1 MSIEISFPDG
11 NKKSFDMPVTG
22 LEIAQGI
29 SPGLA
34 KKAIIVK
41 LDGAQWDLTRP
52 IENNAAIEIVTRD
65 QPEALEV
72 LRHDAAHVLAQA
84 VQELFPG
91 TQITFGPST
100 DVGFYYDFARDEPF
114 TEADLE
120 TIEKRMRE
128 IVQRDLPIA
137 REVWNRDEAI
147 AHFQKIGE
155 KYKAEWIREGISP
168 DEELSIYRQGGD
180 WLDMCMGP
188 HLPSTGRLGSAFKL
202 TKVSGA
208 YWRGDANNAQL
219 QRIYGVAFANDKDLK
234 AYLHMMEEAEKRD
247 HRRLGKQ
254 LDLFHIQ
261 EEAVGQVF
269 WHPKGYSIYRSLEA
283 YIRRK
288 IGAKGYVEVKTPLL
302 LDRKL
307 WERSGHWDKYHEN
320 MFIAEV
326 QESES
331 HHSSLA
337 LKPMNC
343 PGHVQI
349 FNQGITSYRDL
360 PLRMA
365 EFGSCHRYEPSGA
378 LHGLMRVRGFTQD
391 DAHIFCT
398 PEQMPLEAANAGRLI
413 FDVYRELGFD
423 KVDVK
428 LSTRPEQRIG
438 ADEVWDRAEGELAKA
453 CDMMGVDYTLQ
464 PGEGAF
470 YGPKLEFTLHD
481 AIGRAW
487 QCGTVQV
494 DFNLPER
501 FEAEYVAED
510 GSRQRPAMLHRAV
523 LGSMERFIGILI
535 EQYAGTFPLWI
546 APVQAVV
553 ATIVS
558 DADDYAATVQA
569 AFAKAGLRSELD
581 LRNEKI
587 NYKVREHSV
596 GRIPVI
602 AVVGRKEAEDGS
614 VALRRLGTQHQKT
627 LPLDEAIA
635 LLTAEALPPDLRAG

>member
-52 IENNAAIEIVTRD
+52 IEKSAAIEIVTRD

-147 AHFQKIGE
+147 AYFRKIGE

-453 CDMMGVDYTLQ
+453 CEMMGVDYTLQ

-627 LPLDEAIA
+627 LSLDEAIA

>member
-1 MSIEISFPDG
+1 M
-11 NKKSFDMPVTG
+11 
-22 LEIAQGI
+22 
-29 SPGLA
+29 
-34 KKAIIVK
+34 
-41 LDGAQWDLTRP
+41 
-52 IENNAAIEIVTRD
+52 
-65 QPEALEV
+65 
-72 LRHDAAHVLAQA
+72 
-84 VQELFPG
+84 
-91 TQITFGPST
+91 
-100 DVGFYYDFARDEPF
+100 
-114 TEADLE
+114 
-120 TIEKRMRE
+120 
-128 IVQRDLPIA
+128 
-137 REVWNRDEAI
+137 
-147 AHFQKIGE
+147 
-155 KYKAEWIREGISP
+155 
-168 DEELSIYRQGGD
+168 
-180 WLDMCMGP
+180 
-188 HLPSTGRLGSAFKL
+188 
-202 TKVSGA
+202 
-208 YWRGDANNAQL
+208 
-219 QRIYGVAFANDKDLK
+219 AFANDKDLK

-398 PEQMPLEAANAGRLI
+398 PEQMPVEAANAGRLI
-413 FDVYRELGFD
+413 FEVYRELGFD

-453 CDMMGVDYTLQ
+453 CEMMGVDYTLQ

-523 LGSMERFIGILI
+523 LGSMKRFIGILI

-602 AVVGRKEAEDGS
+602 AVVGRKEAEDGT

-635 LLTAEALPPDLRAG
+635 LLTAEALPPDLRAR

>member
-41 LDGAQWDLTRP
+41 VDGAQWDLTRP
-52 IENNAAIEIVTRD
+52 IEKSAAIEIVTRE

-100 DVGFYYDFARDEPF
+100 EVGFYYDFARDEPF

-128 IVQRDLPIA
+128 IVQRDLPIT

-147 AHFQKIGE
+147 AYFRKIGE

-269 WHPKGYSIYRSLEA
+269 WHPKGYSIYRSLES

-307 WERSGHWDKYHEN
+307 WERSGHWEKYHEN

-398 PEQMPLEAANAGRLI
+398 PEQMPVEAANAGRLI
-413 FDVYRELGFD
+413 FEVYRELGFD

-453 CDMMGVDYTLQ
+453 CEMMGVDYTLQ

-558 DADDYAATVQA
+558 DADDFAATVQA
-569 AFAKAGLRSELD
+569 AFAKVGLRSELD

-602 AVVGRKEAEDGS
+602 AVVGRKEAEDGT

-627 LPLDEAIA
+627 LSLDEAIA
-635 LLTAEALPPDLRAG
+635 MLSAEALPPDLRAG